1 MRLFISFRTRPAH
14 IHDEEKEVVIVD
26 ESDSFQGVGSFACSA
41 AGILLLGARMA
52 LAGNACSDGA
62 GCKNGRQRFPACFNV
77 SSHSGILL
85 PARRLCHFTA
95 SNCCGEMT

>member
-62 GCKNGRQRFPACFNV
+62 RLQKRTAAFPCLF
-77 SSHSGILL
+77 
-85 PARRLCHFTA
+85 
-95 SNCCGEMT
+95 